1 MKVVL
6 DSLAEYRK
14 MGEGDLQEL
23 LNMKRICTYL
33 GARQM
38 MEQRLIEGRGRGAS
52 EFFFRI
58 DLSSIWMV

>member
-1 MKVVL
+1 
-6 DSLAEYRK
+6 

-58 DLSSIWMV
+58 DLPSIWMV

>member
-1 MKVVL
+1 
-6 DSLAEYRK
+6 
-14 MGEGDLQEL
+14 MGEEDLQEL
-23 LNMKRICTYL
+23 LNVKCTRTYL

-58 DLSSIWMV
+58 DFPSI